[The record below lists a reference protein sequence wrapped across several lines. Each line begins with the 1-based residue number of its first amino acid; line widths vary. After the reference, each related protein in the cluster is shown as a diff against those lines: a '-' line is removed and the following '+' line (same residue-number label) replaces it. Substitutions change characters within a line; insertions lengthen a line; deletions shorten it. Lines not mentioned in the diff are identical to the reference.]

1 MHGVEPLVLRRVHFL
16 VFGNVMIHY
25 LLFGMF
31 DLFDNC
37 HHPFVTKRGK
47 DLETMCLTN
56 NFL

>member
-1 MHGVEPLVLRRVHFL
+1 MHGVEPLVLKRVHFL

-47 DLETMCLTN
+47 DLETVCV
-56 NFL
+56 